1 MSVMTKTSTTSPTTS
16 SRLERAMVKYTL
28 DLDTRTLNLIVDLYL
43 FLYGSNTSTAIHQF
57 IANPTEYLEQ
67 AYKFPSHPF
76 DRWALRFRNLNSKIP
91 LSNITSHP
99 KRSIISKAWG
109 MATKGKK
116 RGILRTMNNYFGVG
130 VDGAISLKFHS
141 ARNTMPYFFFSSI
154 INKFWYAC
162 VSLSTML
169 SGRQFDLNQFIDI
182 KCDGKKV
189 NIPSNIQG
197 IIFLNINS
205 YAGGSTLWSPENL
218 TTWQALNSSDGIIEV
233 RDLSFHSFPLILYE
247 LCRSP
252 ESLGS
257 LIWGK

>member
-1 MSVMTKTSTTSPTTS
+1 M
-16 SRLERAMVKYTL
+16 
-28 DLDTRTLNLIVDLYL
+28 YL
-43 FLYGSNTSTAIHQF
+43 FLYGSNTSSAIHQF
-57 IANPTEYLEQ
+57 IMNPAAYLQQ
-67 AYKFPSHPF
+67 AFQQPLQTF
-76 DRWALRFRNLNSKIP
+76 DRWALRIRNLNSNLP

-109 MATKGKK
+109 LATKRSKR

-162 VSLSTML
+162 VSISTMF
-169 SGRQFDLNQFIDI
+169 SGRQLDLNQFVEI
-182 KCDGKKV
+182 KCDGKRV
-189 NIPSNIQG
+189 QIPSNIQG

-218 TTWQALNSSDGIIEV
+218 TRWQPLNSSDGVIEV
-233 RDLSFHSFPLILYE
+233 MKQLVVFAMLTAFH
-247 LCRSP
+247 R
-252 ESLGS
+252 
-257 LIWGK
+257 